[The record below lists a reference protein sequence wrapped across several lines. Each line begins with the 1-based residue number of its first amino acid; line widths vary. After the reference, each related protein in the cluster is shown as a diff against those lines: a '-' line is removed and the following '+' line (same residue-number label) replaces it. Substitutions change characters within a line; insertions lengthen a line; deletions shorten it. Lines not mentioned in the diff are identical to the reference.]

1 MSDFKDFSTKANND
15 SLNAQA
21 NEKTVEKV
29 LPKSS
34 QNPTPNEA
42 TPNPKTDNQGK
53 DAKSDQ
59 SNPPSK

>member
-1 MSDFKDFSTKANND
+1 MSNFKDFSTKANND

-21 NEKTVEKV
+21 NEKTVEQV
-29 LPKSS
+29 PPKSP

-59 SNPPSK
+59 SVSPTK

>member
-21 NEKTVEKV
+21 NEKTVEQV
-29 LPKSS
+29 PPNSP
-34 QNPTPNEA
+34 QNPTQNEA
-42 TPNPKTDNQGK
+42 IPNPKTDNQGK

-59 SNPPSK
+59 SIPPSK